1 VYHEPLTLKK
11 ASVLLLIVI
20 SLLLLWWDRKQDRE
34 KGEGTPAASVPS
46 PVVGVD

>member
-1 VYHEPLTLKK
+1 LKK
-11 ASVLLLIVI
+11 ASVLVLIVI

-34 KGEGTPAASVPS
+34 KGERTAAAIVPS